1 MAPPPLTRDDNTTN
15 PRPPFTPIPND
26 ALERLAAWGLS
37 GREFRILLVVIR
49 KTWGWSK
56 EKDKIPMSQ
65 FARFTGIDR
74 RHCHAI
80 LTSLIKQKIIN
91 KTVTAYGDR
100 KVISYSFNDVYAE
113 WKLSPS
119 TVTKVKGKV
128 VTIQGDRLSP
138 STVTVLSPS
147 TAHSIDKERNIT
159 KESGGDTPRL
169 LEKPGGSPLPNDYDA
184 VYSPEAQKVAEAC
197 FAVVRG
203 F

>member
-1 MAPPPLTRDDNTTN
+1 MTRVAVEYQ
-15 PRPPFTPIPND
+15 FTPIPND
-26 ALERLAAWGLS
+26 ALERLAAFGLS

-80 LTSLIKQKIIN
+80 LNSLIKQRIIN

-119 TVTKVKGKV
+119 TVTKVKGQV

-159 KESGGDTPRL
+159 KESGEAPLGPPERVQGLSLPT
-169 LEKPGGSPLPNDYDA
+169 EKDLI
-184 VYSPEAQKVAEAC
+184 YSPGVARLAQEC
-197 FAVVRG
+197 FRSVGAL
-203 F
+203 